1 MNISSSPLS
10 HATKQLIQKVFTQIT
25 FVDYLLAQRIYF
37 LWGLLNAWREKEMKK
52 RGKSFQCALS
62 LKRVLVIEFNL

>member
-1 MNISSSPLS
+1 MNISSLLLS

-37 LWGLLNAWREKEMKK
+37 LWGLLNAWREREMQE
-52 RGKSFQCALS
+52 RGKSFQCA
-62 LKRVLVIEFNL
+62 FT